1 MPKAKK
7 IRSAALES
15 QQARHAPLG
24 QVIDGD
30 QMRGKYAAPIRYGR
44 KKREAE
50 AGEAEFLDEKT
61 TKRILELSNQQR
73 EEIEMEEHQKIYAKH
88 QRGEKSPAAAALDSD
103 DEEEEEVEEF
113 FIDEGD
119 E

>member
-61 TKRILELSNQQR
+61 TKKILELSNQQR
-73 EEIEMEEHQKIYAKH
+73 EEIVRYAIVKI
-88 QRGEKSPAAAALDSD
+88 SVTVN
-103 DEEEEEVEEF
+103 DEPCF
-113 FIDEGD
+113 DATS
-119 E
+119 

>member
-1 MPKAKK
+1 MPKVKK

-30 QMRGKYAAPIRYGR
+30 KMRGKYAAPIRYGR
-44 KKREAE
+44 KKRPTEE
-50 AGEAEFLDEKT
+50 GQEEFLDDKT
-61 TKRILELSNQQR
+61 TKKIIDLSNEQR
-73 EEIEMEEHQKIYAKH
+73 REIEIEEHKKLYAK
-88 QRGEKSPAAAALDSD
+88 RVNMASALDSD
-103 DEEEEEVEEF
+103 EEEVEEVEEI